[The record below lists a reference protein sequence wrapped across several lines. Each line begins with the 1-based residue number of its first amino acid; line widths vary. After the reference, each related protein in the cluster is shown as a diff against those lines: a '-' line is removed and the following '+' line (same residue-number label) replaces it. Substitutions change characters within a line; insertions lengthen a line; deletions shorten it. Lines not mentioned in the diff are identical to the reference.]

1 MHRHLFP
8 LNYLLPELDVQEF
21 DLVDILKVAES
32 QKVFHFYSNLQI
44 KKMPNP
50 SVKSAQWSDL
60 APYLGDWIQSEKL
73 SEIKLP
79 LQLREY

>member
-1 MHRHLFP
+1 
-8 LNYLLPELDVQEF
+8 
-21 DLVDILKVAES
+21 
-32 QKVFHFYSNLQI
+32 
-44 KKMPNP
+44 MPNP

-79 LQLREY
+79 LKSLNPTMFDLKIEKI